1 VGNCDTSH
9 HLTGIYG
16 QLWKHICT
24 NNFIQYKQVE
34 FMYNLIYVY
43 MYIHKFNLLI
53 LYKVICIYVCVSVCV
68 VITAINKTRGYEFE
82 IEQGEL

>member
-1 VGNCDTSH
+1 
-9 HLTGIYG
+9 
-16 QLWKHICT
+16 
-24 NNFIQYKQVE
+24 
-34 FMYNLIYVY
+34 MYNLIYVY